1 MVFLAILTFAIWCIR
16 RHYGAVMKLYPII
29 ATALIA
35 FIATGCAKKETA
47 QAAVAA
53 PAPAAESGVRVIEL
67 TGNDQMKYNM
77 TSIDLKVGEEVK
89 ITLTN
94 VGQMPKQ
101 GMAHNLVVLKPGT
114 DVAAFAI
121 AAAPLAMGKDSVPE
135 AKKSEVVA
143 HTKMLG
149 PKESDSITLK
159 FSEPGVY
166 EFICTF
172 PGHFQLGMK
181 GTITVQ

>member
-1 MVFLAILTFAIWCIR
+1 ME
-16 RHYGAVMKLYPII
+16 MKL
-29 ATALIA
+29 
-35 FIATGCAKKETA
+35 C
-47 QAAVAA
+47 
-53 PAPAAESGVRVIEL
+53 L
-67 TGNDQMKYNM
+67 TLFVV
-77 TSIDLKVGEEVK
+77 SPLEVM
-89 ITLTN
+89 L
-94 VGQMPKQ
+94 
-101 GMAHNLVVLKPGT
+101 
-114 DVAAFAI
+114 
-121 AAAPLAMGKDSVPE
+121 PE